1 MAIQNV
7 GVLATKNQIWI
18 KIEWSVGLIYICIK
32 FSSGAIF
39 VIFKDS
45 VILDMLELSA
55 YRCQSKEYSGTF
67 LG

>member
-7 GVLATKNQIWI
+7 GDLATKNQIWI

-39 VIFKDS
+39 VILNDS
-45 VILDMLELSA
+45 VISDMLELSA
-55 YRCQSKEYSGTF
+55 YHYQSEYSGTF